1 MAAVAKAGGA
11 STAAAAEQE
20 QAPTHHRGID
30 MLRTMLQRQAQH
42 VARLEGKVRE
52 VQAEAKAAAEE
63 QGHEMARL
71 VEKLEATQ
79 ASYKALVEKQEAT
92 QASYKALA
100 EKQEATQASYKALV
114 EQETAAKATCL
125 GLVEQEQA
133 AKAIA
138 LRLVEQEQAKHD
150 AYKGLA
156 EQSEANGA
164 EERQKFAAAMKRS
177 EAAQAASEE
186 KFNARLA
193 ESDANH
199 AKLCASLTEQEA
211 LLEAMDGDLKAQE
224 RQLKRCAQVGVQMQL
239 KIARD
244 GGPKTEAAR
253 ASMQMLQQLMDSTL
267 HESKHSE

>member
-79 ASYKALVEKQEAT
+79 ASYKALV
-92 QASYKALA
+92 